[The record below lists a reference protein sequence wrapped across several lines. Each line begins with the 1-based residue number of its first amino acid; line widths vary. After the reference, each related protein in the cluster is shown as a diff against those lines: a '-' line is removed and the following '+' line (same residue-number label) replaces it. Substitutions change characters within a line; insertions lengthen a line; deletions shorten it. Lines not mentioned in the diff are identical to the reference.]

1 MRAAAA
7 LRELD
12 RGREEV
18 AAWTGGTDARVTVG
32 LSPSA
37 ATLLAPGAVARLGAR
52 WPRVQVRLLDTLY
65 PRSVALVRAGEVDFA
80 IGPVPADRLDT
91 DLASRALFSSRSVI
105 VVRRGHPLAR
115 ARSLAALADADW
127 VLTGPAGGPGDPAAL
142 GFEALGLA
150 PPRVRLACESFST
163 VLAMVGAGDVVCVMP
178 ERFVERHAARL
189 ELVQVPVADP
199 LPDSVILAAWRTD
212 VPLTLPAR
220 RLLDAFGQEARGL
233 A

>member
-1 MRAAAA
+1 
-7 LRELD
+7 
-12 RGREEV
+12 
-18 AAWTGGTDARVTVG
+18 
-32 LSPSA
+32 
-37 ATLLAPGAVARLGAR
+37 
-52 WPRVQVRLLDTLY
+52 
-65 PRSVALVRAGEVDFA
+65 VRAGEVDFA

-163 VLAMVGAGDVVCVMP
+163 VLAMIGAGDVVCVMP
-178 ERFVERHAARL
+178 QRFVERHAARL

-199 LPDSVILAAWRTD
+199 LPDSPILAVWRTD